1 MNMTEW
7 LNSQKDY
14 GLCNPPM
21 DAQTALNFLADYLEI
36 PDNVLSESV
45 EQTNTYIVCEI
56 LGRYSKKYKK
66 RNEKS
71 AENCKKDS

>member
-1 MNMTEW
+1 MQSADECTDIIE
-7 LNSQKDY
+7 
-14 GLCNPPM
+14 
-21 DAQTALNFLADYLEI
+21 FLADYLKI

-45 EQTNTYIVCEI
+45 KQTNTYIVCEI

-71 AENCKKDS
+71 AENWKKTAEV

>member
-1 MNMTEW
+1 MN
-7 LNSQKDY
+7 
-14 GLCNPPM
+14 
-21 DAQTALNFLADYLEI
+21 AQTSLNFLADYLEI

-66 RNEKS
+66 
-71 AENCKKDS
+71 KK

>member
-1 MNMTEW
+1 MN
-7 LNSQKDY
+7 
-14 GLCNPPM
+14 
-21 DAQTALNFLADYLEI
+21 AQTALNFLADYLEI

-66 RNEKS
+66 EMKNQQKITKRQLKF
-71 AENCKKDS
+71 KL

>member
-1 MNMTEW
+1 MQSADECTDIIE
-7 LNSQKDY
+7 
-14 GLCNPPM
+14 
-21 DAQTALNFLADYLEI
+21 FLADYLEI

-66 RNEKS
+66 EMKNQQKIEKRQL
-71 AENCKKDS
+71 KFKL